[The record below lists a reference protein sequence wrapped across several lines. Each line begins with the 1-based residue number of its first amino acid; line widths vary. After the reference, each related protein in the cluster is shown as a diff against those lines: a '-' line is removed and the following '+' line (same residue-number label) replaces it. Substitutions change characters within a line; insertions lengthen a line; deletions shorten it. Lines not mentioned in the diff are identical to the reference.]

1 MLLDKA
7 TLEGIAEGRTTLAFR
22 RWKRPMVKPGGT
34 QRTPIGVLEFLRVDE
49 VEEASITDDEA
60 RRAGA
65 RDREALLKRM
75 RPEGRVYR
83 VELAVKGEDPRV
95 ALRATIPTE
104 PELEELARRLR
115 RWDEASPTGPWTT
128 ATLRLIAERPEVRAA
143 DLAPE
148 LGLERLPFKT
158 RVRRLKELG
167 LTESLER
174 GYRLAPRGAAYLAS
188 VTSAERAR

>member
-1 MLLDKA
+1 ML
-7 TLEGIAEGRTTLAFR
+7 
-22 RWKRPMVKPGGT
+22 KPGGT
-34 QRTPIGVLEFLRVDE
+34 QRTPIGVLEFRRVEE
-49 VEEASITDDEA
+49 VGEASITEDDA

-65 RDREALLKRM
+65 RDREALLKRL

-95 ALRATIPTE
+95 ALRAALPTD
-104 PELEELARRLR
+104 EELDAIARRLDR
-115 RWDEASPTGPWTT
+115 MDKASPTGPWTT
-128 ATLRLIAERPEVRAA
+128 ATLTLIAERPEVRAA

-174 GYRLAPRGAAYLAS
+174 GYRLSPRGAAFLA
-188 VTSAERAR
+188 ARGGSSPRRPA

>member
-1 MLLDKA
+1 VLLDKA
-7 TLEGIAEGRTTLAFR
+7 TLEGIAEGRITLAFR

-34 QRTPIGVLEFLRVDE
+34 QRTPIGVLEFVAVEE
-49 VEEASITDDEA
+49 VEEGTITDDEA

-65 RDREALLKRM
+65 RDREALLKRL
-75 RPEGRVYR
+75 RPEGRIHR

-95 ALRATIPTE
+95 ALRTTLPTGQ
-104 PELEELARRLR
+104 ELEEIARRLGH
-115 RWDEASPTGPWTT
+115 WDRASPTGPWTT
-128 ATLRLIAERPEVRAA
+128 AALRLIAERPEVRAA

-148 LGLERLPFKT
+148 LGLERLPFKA

-174 GYRLAPRGAAYLAS
+174 GYRLSPRGAAYLAS
-188 VTSAERAR
+188 VTPAERPR